1 MTEKR
6 RKRRKRSSRRSPS
19 FASSGPITRLAKN
32 VVSGFKKLLFDSPVM
47 YLPFMLLFLF
57 NTTDFLILLE
67 FENAPIKNIF
77 WEDDVWYIEP
87 EVLRYNAELVKQQFK
102 YYILAFIVLSA
113 LGNLTKIVRFFS
125 VNKNVVLLIVVMLS
139 GYFYSVE
146 PSKVLSNV
154 ANIVFSL
161 VTCILLVVHQTEK
174 RKVVRNAMLAIF
186 ISCSIVLIGGIFL
199 LTKLNVDFIAFYLD
213 GKRYGGLAGNANS
226 QGLLALI
233 AIWSGLALISEK
245 SRYFW
250 MKPLIFLLLVIYT
263 ALLVL
268 SGSATAWVISGVA
281 LVFIFWGRF
290 LQKASVKTS
299 VTTNLAFIALILIS
313 ATVFVTQYS
322 GDYLSALT
330 GAVGK
335 DSSFT
340 GRTALWEIAI
350 AAIKESPLIGYSYDS
365 HVSVFSHPEYAIP
378 LHQYHNGYLD
388 TLVAGGLLLL
398 AVLIFHLLCFSRKG
412 MAVIRQD
419 KNIYIAM
426 MPLLFLI
433 MHNFTEYSILRVN
446 SILWYVFML
455 GYAIVALYGIDTKN
469 PVRQKKISSRRRGI
483 RFA

>member
-6 RKRRKRSSRRSPS
+6 RRRSSRNSPS
-19 FASSGPITRLAKN
+19 FASNGPIARLAKN
-32 VVSGFKKLLFDSPVM
+32 MVSGFKKLLFDSPVM
-47 YLPFMLLFLF
+47 YLPFMLLFIF
-57 NTTDFLILLE
+57 STTDFLILLE
-67 FENAPIKNIF
+67 FENAPLKNIF
-77 WEDDVWYIEP
+77 WEDDVWYIES
-87 EVLRYNAELVKQQFK
+87 EVLRYKAELVKQQFK
-102 YYILAFIVLSA
+102 YYILAFIVLLS
-113 LGNLTKIVRFFS
+113 LGNLSKIVLFFRA
-125 VNKNVVLLIVVMLS
+125 NKNIVLLITIMLS

-146 PSKVLSNV
+146 PSKVLSDV

-186 ISCSIVLIGGIFL
+186 ISCSVVLLGGVIL
-199 LTKLNVDFIAFYLD
+199 VVKLNVDLIAFYID

-233 AIWSGLALISEK
+233 AIWSGLALITEK

-250 MKPLIFLLLVIYT
+250 TSPLVSLLLVIYT

-268 SGSATAWVISGVA
+268 SGSATAWIISFVT
-281 LVFIFWGRF
+281 LVFVFWGRYV
-290 LQKASVKTS
+290 QRASVRTS
-299 VTTNLAFIALILIS
+299 VTTNLAIIALMLVFG
-313 ATVFVTQYS
+313 TVFVAQYS
-322 GDYLSALT
+322 GDFLSAFT

-335 DSSFT
+335 DSTFT
-340 GRTALWEIAI
+340 GRTALWDIAI
-350 AAIKESPLIGYSYDS
+350 AAIKERPLIGYSYDS
-365 HVSVFSHPEYAIP
+365 HISVFTYPEYEIP

-388 TLVAGGLLLL
+388 TMVAGGVLLL
-398 AVLIFHLLCFSRKG
+398 AGLVFHLSCFFQKG
-412 MAVIRQD
+412 MAIIRQD

-446 SILWYVFML
+446 SILWFVFML
-455 GYAIVALYGIDTKN
+455 GYAIVALYRIDTEN
-469 PVRQKKISSRRRGI
+469 PVRRKKRTNRRRGI